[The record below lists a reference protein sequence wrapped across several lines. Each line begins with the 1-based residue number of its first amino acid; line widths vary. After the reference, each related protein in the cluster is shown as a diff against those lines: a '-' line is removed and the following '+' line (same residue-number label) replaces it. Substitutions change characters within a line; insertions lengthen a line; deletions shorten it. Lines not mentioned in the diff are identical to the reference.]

1 MNLLEVMIV
10 TESEIA
16 LTRCDTPLDK
26 ENPDQFCASFA
37 ALEVKAGVAPRSAC
51 GFGPT
56 ASAALG
62 QLAAAISRQ
71 IVVRDAADS
80 SRRRE
85 WQLPAVTV

>member
-10 TESEIA
+10 TECEIA
-16 LTRCDTPLDK
+16 LTRSDTPLDT

-37 ALEVKAGVAPRSAC
+37 ALEVAAGITLRSAF

-56 ASAALG
+56 ASAALE
-62 QLAAAISRQ
+62 QLAAAISRR
-71 IVVRDAADS
+71 IVVRDAGDS